1 MNMPRLKAQD
11 LLDKARA
18 GEVSLKA
25 EGWHDVTLLATGDKE
40 QAERAMKAFIQAS
53 RDAGKEPE

>member
-1 MNMPRLKAQD
+1 MD
-11 LLDKARA
+11 SARR

-40 QAERAMKAFIQAS
+40 LAERAMKNFIKAS
-53 RDAGKEPE
+53 RDAGREPE

>member
-1 MNMPRLKAQD
+1 MPRLEAKK
-11 LLDKARA
+11 LLEAAKR

-25 EGWHDVTLLATGDKE
+25 EGWHDATLLATGDKDL
-40 QAERAMKAFIQAS
+40 AERAMKQFIQAM